1 MYLQLVAGGYVPAM
15 NEVNLR
21 DFAEELV
28 AGQPGLADLG
38 LRADALLGASPIQYC
53 LEYVVQRVVR
63 IFF

>member
-1 MYLQLVAGGYVPAM
+1 M